1 MNVYLFT
8 SSEDICNFALQAIYN
23 LQVNAT
29 IILHVYKYIFQV
41 NNTKVLITINYF
53 I

>member
-8 SSEDICNFALQAIYN
+8 SSEDICNFALQAYN

-29 IILHVYKYIFQV
+29 IILQVYKYIFQV

>member
-1 MNVYLFT
+1 M
-8 SSEDICNFALQAIYN
+8 YN

-29 IILHVYKYIFQV
+29 IILQVYKYMFQV
-41 NNTKVLITINYF
+41 NNTKVLITIIYL